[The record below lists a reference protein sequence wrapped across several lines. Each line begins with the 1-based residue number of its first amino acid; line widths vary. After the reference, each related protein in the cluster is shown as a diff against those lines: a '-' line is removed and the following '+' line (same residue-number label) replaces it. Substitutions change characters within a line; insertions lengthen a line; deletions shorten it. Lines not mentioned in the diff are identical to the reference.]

1 MVKTARTHGSGAPN
15 PGVMRS
21 SMFRSNP
28 MRVIARAAM
37 AEVFIPV
44 SPHRE
49 ISRAPVGVH
58 RNSMRGVG
66 SESTYSSP
74 VANDVSATPRL
85 RGFTISPMSR
95 AAKVN
100 TSTRNSVEWKNCAN
114 VRVCQNEYQ
123 PKMLISH
130 EEMSM

>member
-49 ISRAPVGVH
+49 ISSAPVGVH
-58 RNSMRGVG
+58 RNSIGIDIQFACGKRCFGHTAVAWFHNHPYEQGGESEHKHKEFSGMEELRQFEGV
-66 SESTYSSP
+66 SE
-74 VANDVSATPRL
+74 
-85 RGFTISPMSR
+85 
-95 AAKVN
+95 
-100 TSTRNSVEWKNCAN
+100 
-114 VRVCQNEYQ
+114 
-123 PKMLISH
+123 
-130 EEMSM
+130 

>member
-15 PGVMRS
+15 PGVIRS
-21 SMFRSNP
+21 SMLISKP
-28 MRVIARAAM
+28 VRVMASAAM
-37 AEVFIPV
+37 AEVFIPDR
-44 SPHRE
+44 PQRE
-49 ISRAPVGVH
+49 IASAPEGVH

-85 RGFTISPMSR
+85 RGFTIIPISR
-95 AAKVN
+95 AANVN

-114 VRVCQNEYQ
+114 LRVYQ
-123 PKMLISH
+123 
-130 EEMSM
+130 